1 MKITNEIIVNSL
13 KETIKEFSKDE
24 LAFFALTTKIE
35 LPLRDRWAYVLFSKL
50 SKTDFIISREWKR
63 TDIAILQKG
72 SPKVLI
78 EIKALY
84 TFDAISERGNYK
96 KRINYL
102 QDDED
107 KASRL
112 AFQDTQIFTV
122 LFATH
127 PLLPVPHDLE
137 GIVKYVWGINGAYTK
152 HKDANTIKKIAITR
166 INEEFKDK
174 NLVAEGVLKAGSA
187 FGINTEIIYWVL
199 KKIN

>member
-1 MKITNEIIVNSL
+1 MKITEEIIVNSL
-13 KETIKEFSKDE
+13 KETIKEFSKNE

-50 SKTDFIISREWKR
+50 SKTDFIVSREWKR

-107 KASRL
+107 KAFRL

-122 LFATH
+122 LLATH
-127 PLLPVPHDLE
+127 PLSPIPHDLE
-137 GIVKYVWGINGAYTK
+137 GIAKYVWGINGAYVK
-152 HKDANTIKKIAITR
+152 YKDSNTIKKIATNR
-166 INEEFKDK
+166 IKEAFKGK
-174 NLVAEGVLKAGSA
+174 NLVSEGVLKAGSA

-199 KKIN
+199 KK